1 MFSVLY
7 AMAEIKARK
16 ALALHLAS
24 TVSLM
29 SEFIYD
35 RYTKLD
41 SQILEVQKKR
51 CKSEAEHHFTLKL
64 VMMSSIFP

>member
-24 TVSLM
+24 TVSL
-29 SEFIYD
+29 SD
-35 RYTKLD
+35 
-41 SQILEVQKKR
+41 V
-51 CKSEAEHHFTLKL
+51 
-64 VMMSSIFP
+64 